1 MSLYY
6 LRKAREEKKTY
17 HSEVSKLSFMDI
29 LRKDAEDDA
38 ARLMAELGI
47 EEDGSYTQREVR
59 QIEEKVEDAD
69 LSEDVKERLKVKI
82 RTLDP
87 KRIRQER
94 KLNLETGEVTV
105 SPTGGSAVEEREV
118 TVPDPSKDKLT
129 IFGTKPGQVKT
140 TIPQKDREKISNR
153 KIESAYDSLG
163 KDIDDSWLQ
172 VWVWYS
178 DDIMGGLD
186 SWTKNLFTAEESA
199 DGIEVELGIKN
210 PFTRSI
216 MVTGGPTS
224 QRMRPTGK
232 EFKEAGGRGKLRSQ
246 HRRQFQAV
254 AKDYDKAVSEAL
266 KEVGYQEPRELTD
279 AEVSEQQ
286 QESARQREERGTDEE
301 GKPIPMQMPKTSE
314 KYTQEDMSVMR
325 TLLDKFDEAGGKIP
339 EILLFQRKREPHTMT
354 IEDIP
359 DEEGDGQENTP
370 PTTREI
376 TVQAPTGDDFR
387 VPGISIRRL
396 KKYASDLGLS
406 SEEETK
412 EVSDT
417 HNTTEEGTIVERTWT
432 FNKLNADKK
441 LLEMLGETPKERED
455 IREAMLRDV
464 PEPGKDQPKQKIG
477 SKVTRRTGP
486 VAGKVSEL
494 YQRVKNFFDEVFN
507 ILSVEQAPTL
517 ESEVLDVT
525 AGIGAEGKKAAKDK
539 RERQDQLGRT
549 LARILQN
556 HAEGNEKTA
565 GEALSKISADNLIL
579 IQKFLTRG
587 NKKLARTAR
596 DALIENY
603 NDSEWDAKTKR
614 WVNKKTRELA
624 YKTYAGRSTLE
635 LIPEILNK
643 NKKRIIQDR
652 RTQGQILSELEEFS
666 TPDFKL
672 TRFDQERGKPTRKE
686 YTLSEMMKEVKQF
699 MSGEDKQIPLQGSA
713 GNTYRKLLFKV
724 MQKLRNDY
732 DDGKTE
738 ELASDIEMVEFLY
751 AVLRHIGKSRR
762 ISDVALER
770 VEDIATTEDIPFDT
784 DREFD
789 LPPLSPASKEGE

>member
-1 MSLYY
+1 
-6 LRKAREEKKTY
+6 
-17 HSEVSKLSFMDI
+17 MDI

-38 ARLMAELGI
+38 ARLREMLGI
-47 EEDGSYTQREVR
+47 KDDGTYEQRAERPEEKKPEEKPKKKVKPPETRVLFGQVGYKQKDKERERISQRE
-59 QIEEKVEDAD
+59 
-69 LSEDVKERLKVKI
+69 
-82 RTLDP
+82 
-87 KRIRQER
+87 
-94 KLNLETGEVTV
+94 
-105 SPTGGSAVEEREV
+105 
-118 TVPDPSKDKLT
+118 
-129 IFGTKPGQVKT
+129 
-140 TIPQKDREKISNR
+140 
-153 KIESAYDSLG
+153 IESAYDSLG

-186 SWTKNLFTAEESA
+186 SWTRNLFTAEESA
-199 DGIEVELGIKN
+199 DGIAVELGIKN
-210 PFTRSI
+210 PFTRNI

-254 AKDYDKAVSEAL
+254 VKDYDKAVSEAL
-266 KEVGYQEPRELTD
+266 KGVGYQEPRELTD
-279 AEVSEQQ
+279 AEVSEQER
-286 QESARQREERGTDEE
+286 ESARQREERGTDEE

-354 IEDIP
+354 IEGD
-359 DEEGDGQENTP
+359 DEEKTP
-370 PTTREI
+370 TREI

-387 VPGISIRRL
+387 VPGISTRRL

-455 IREAMLRDV
+455 IREAMLRDA

-525 AGIGAEGKKAAKDK
+525 AGIGVKGKKAAKEK

-549 LARILQN
+549 LARILKN

-603 NDSEWDAKTKR
+603 NDSKWDAKTKR
-614 WVNKKTRELA
+614 WVNKKTGEPA

-643 NKKRIIQDR
+643 NKKRILPDR

-672 TRFDQERGKPTRKE
+672 TRFDQEGGKPRRKE

-699 MSGEDKQIPLQGSA
+699 ISGEDKQLPLRGSA

-724 MQKLRNDY
+724 IEKLRNDY
-732 DDGKTE
+732 DDGKTD
-738 ELASDIEMVEFLY
+738 ELASDIEMIEFLY

-770 VEDIATTEDIPFDT
+770 VEDIATTEEIPFDT

-789 LPPLSPASKEGE
+789 LPPLSPPSKEEE

>member
-38 ARLMAELGI
+38 ARLREMLGI
-47 EEDGSYTQREVR
+47 KDDGTYEQRAERPKEKKPEEKPKKKVKPPETRVLFGQVGYKQKDKERERISQRE
-59 QIEEKVEDAD
+59 
-69 LSEDVKERLKVKI
+69 
-82 RTLDP
+82 
-87 KRIRQER
+87 
-94 KLNLETGEVTV
+94 
-105 SPTGGSAVEEREV
+105 
-118 TVPDPSKDKLT
+118 
-129 IFGTKPGQVKT
+129 
-140 TIPQKDREKISNR
+140 
-153 KIESAYDSLG
+153 IESAYGSLG
-163 KDIDDSWLQ
+163 EDIDDSWLQ
-172 VWVWYS
+172 VWIWYS

-186 SWTKNLFTAEESA
+186 SWTRNLFKAEESA
-199 DGIEVELGIKN
+199 DEIEVELGIEN
-210 PFTRSI
+210 PFSKSI
-216 MVTGGPTS
+216 MSASSLTS
-224 QRMRPTGK
+224 RMRPTGK

-246 HRRQFQAV
+246 HRRDFQKV
-254 AKDYDKAVSEAL
+254 AMDYDKAVSEAL
-266 KEVGYQEPRELTD
+266 KGVGYQPARELTD
-279 AEVSEQQ
+279 AEVSEQER
-286 QESARQREERGTDEE
+286 ESARQREERGTDEE

-314 KYTQEDMSVMR
+314 KYTQEDMAVMR
-325 TLLDKFDEAGGKIP
+325 TLLDKFDDAGGKIP

-359 DEEGDGQENTP
+359 DEEGGEQENTP

-387 VPGISIRRL
+387 VPGISTRRL
-396 KKYASDLGLS
+396 NKYASDLGLS

-412 EVSDT
+412 KVSDT

-432 FNKLNADKK
+432 FNRLDADKK
-441 LLEMLGETPKERED
+441 LLEMLGKTPKERQD
-455 IREAMLRDV
+455 IRDAMIRDA

-525 AGIGAEGKKAAKDK
+525 AGVGAKGKKAAKEK

-549 LARILQN
+549 LARILKN

-603 NDSEWDAKTKR
+603 NDSKWDAKTKR
-614 WVNKKTRELA
+614 WVNKKTGEPA

-643 NKKRIIQDR
+643 NKKRILPDR

-672 TRFDQERGKPTRKE
+672 TRFDQEGGKPRRKE

-699 MSGEDKQIPLQGSA
+699 ISGEDKQIPLRGSA

-724 MQKLRNDY
+724 MEKLRNDY
-732 DDGKTE
+732 DDGKTD
-738 ELASDIEMVEFLY
+738 ELASDIEMIEFLY

-789 LPPLSPASKEGE
+789 LPPLSPATNEEE